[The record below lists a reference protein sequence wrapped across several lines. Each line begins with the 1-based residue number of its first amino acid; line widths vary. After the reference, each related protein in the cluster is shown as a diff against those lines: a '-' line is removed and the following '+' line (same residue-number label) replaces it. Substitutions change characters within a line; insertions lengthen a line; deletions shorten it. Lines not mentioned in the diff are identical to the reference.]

1 MQTLWLMCLKIN
13 WECNSYS
20 CIFVWDQV
28 WIKIVVKKVLLFSST
43 FLHGSLAKSNKNSV
57 SGIKILAYDIAR
69 PEEPGINHSKILFW
83 HLLDQNKFYPQAFC
97 HLFVIFNIFAPECG
111 RHCFYFTMFF
121 WTFMK
126 LIITQF
132 TILSFL
138 FFFYRNIQETKN
150 LSFLRF
156 RELQQNYVLQQ
167 KGKFRNENNL
177 NKKYWWFNSQKFF

>member
-83 HLLDQNKFYPQAFC
+83 HLLDQNKFYPK
-97 HLFVIFNIFAPECG
+97 HFV
-111 RHCFYFTMFF
+111 
-121 WTFMK
+121 TF
-126 LIITQF
+126 
-132 TILSFL
+132 LSFL
-138 FFFYRNIQETKN
+138 IYLLLNVADTVFILTCSFEHLWNSLLHSLLFYHFYSSLIEI
-150 LSFLRF
+150 S
-156 RELQQNYVLQQ
+156 
-167 KGKFRNENNL
+167 
-177 NKKYWWFNSQKFF
+177 KKLKICPF